1 MSDARNPG
9 APVPGLATTLGPIWL
24 KNPVMPASGCFNYG
38 REFSHAYDLSVLG
51 GIVNKTFMDRVR
63 PGNSP
68 DRVQETP
75 EGMLNAIGTPS
86 KGTEQFID
94 EQLPFMRE
102 TGAAVIASIGGLSED
117 DFQRAARKL
126 DGQEGIAA
134 IELDL
139 SCPNHA
145 EAAPFA
151 NSAESMHQVT
161 KMCKAVTRIPIIS
174 KLGPAVTDI
183 VEMAAAAMEGG
194 ADALCIGNTYPAMS
208 IDIDTQRPVLGFTSG
223 GLSGP
228 AIRPMVVRLV
238 WQVVEKLGAP
248 VVGCGGIE
256 SARDAIEYLLA
267 GARAVQVGT
276 ANFYDPMVMPKI
288 IEGIRDYL
296 AGRGLSS
303 VEDII
308 GAAHAAKPELYYPGV
323 EAH

>member
-1 MSDARNPG
+1 MKDRNEHG
-9 APVPGLATTLGPIWL
+9 ASSPALETRLGRIHL
-24 KNPVMPASGCFNYG
+24 QNPVMPASGCFNYG
-38 REFSHAYDLSVLG
+38 REFAHAYDLGILG
-51 GIVNKTFMDRVR
+51 GIVNKTFMDLTR

-86 KGTEQFID
+86 KGTEQFIA
-94 EQLPFMRE
+94 EQLPFMRQ
-102 TGAAVIASIGGLSED
+102 TGAAVIASIGGLLEE
-117 DFQRAARKL
+117 DFQRASEKL

-151 NSAESMHQVT
+151 NSAESMFRVT
-161 KMCKAVTRIPIIS
+161 KMCREATSIPIIS

-183 VEMAAAAMEGG
+183 VEMASAAMEGG

-208 IDIDTQRPVLGFTSG
+208 IDVDEQRPVLGFTTG

-228 AIRPMVVRLV
+228 AIRPMVVRHV
-238 WQVVEKLGAP
+238 WMVVKELGAP
-248 VVGCGGIE
+248 VIGCGGIE
-256 SARDAIEYLLA
+256 NTRDALEYLLA
-267 GARAVQVGT
+267 GARALQVGT

-288 IEGIRDYL
+288 IDGLRDYL
-296 AGRGLSS
+296 TERGCGS

-308 GAAHAAKPELYYPGV
+308 GKAHEAKPQLYYPGV

>member
-1 MSDARNPG
+1 MSASKKNG
-9 APVPGLATTLGPIWL
+9 AEQPKMDTYLGSIHL

-38 REFSHAYDLSVLG
+38 LEFSHAYDLGILG
-51 GIVNKTFMDRVR
+51 GIVNKTFMDLVR

-86 KGTEQFID
+86 KGTEQFVT
-94 EQLPFMRE
+94 EQLPFMRQ
-102 TGAAVIASIGGLSED
+102 TGTAVIASIGGLTEED
-117 DFQRAARKL
+117 YQRASEKL
-126 DGQEGIAA
+126 DGQEGIVA

-139 SCPNHA
+139 SCPNHS

-151 NSAESMHQVT
+151 NSAKSMFRVT
-161 KMCKAVTRIPIIS
+161 KMCKEVTKIPIIS

-208 IDIDTQRPVLGFTSG
+208 IDVDEQKPVLGFTTG

-228 AIRPMVVRLV
+228 AIRPMMVRHV
-238 WQVVEKLGAP
+238 WTVVEKLKAP
-248 VVGCGGIE
+248 VIGCGGIE
-256 SARDAIEYLLA
+256 NTRDALEYLLA
-267 GARAVQVGT
+267 GAQAVQVGT

-288 IEGIRDYL
+288 INGILDYMIERDYT
-296 AGRGLSS
+296 S
-303 VEDII
+303 VKEII
-308 GAAHAAKPELYYPGV
+308 GKAQEVKPQLYHPSI

>member
-1 MSDARNPG
+1 MTDSTDISEVA
-9 APVPGLATTLGPIWL
+9 LETTLGPIKL

-38 REFSHAYDLSVLG
+38 REFEHAYDLSVLG
-51 GIVNKTFMDRVR
+51 GIVNKTFMDLLR

-68 DRVQETP
+68 DRVMETP

-86 KGTEQFID
+86 KGTDQFLH
-94 EQLPFMRE
+94 EQLPFMRK
-102 TGAAVIASIGGLSED
+102 TGAAVIASIGGLLEED
-117 DFQRAARKL
+117 FERAARKL

-151 NSAESMHQVT
+151 SYAETTHRVV
-161 KMCKAVTRIPIIS
+161 KLCRAATRTPVIA

-183 VEMAAAAMEGG
+183 VEIAAAAMEGG
-194 ADALCIGNTYPAMS
+194 ADALCIANTYPAMS
-208 IDIDTQRPVLGFTSG
+208 IDVETQRPILGFTSG

-238 WQVVEKLGAP
+238 WLVVEKLGAP
-248 VVGCGGIE
+248 VIGCGGIE
-256 SARDAIEYLLA
+256 NARDAVEYLLA

-276 ANFYDPMVMPKI
+276 ANYYDPMCMPRI
-288 IEGIRDYL
+288 IDGIREYL
-296 AGRGLSS
+296 SERGLSS
-303 VEDII
+303 VEEII
-308 GAAHAAKPELYYPGV
+308 GAAHRSKPELYYPGV
-323 EAH
+323 KTH

>member
-1 MSDARNPG
+1 MTDAIEPSLET
-9 APVPGLATTLGPIWL
+9 AVGPIRL

-38 REFSHAYDLSVLG
+38 REFEHAYDLSVLG
-51 GIVNKTFMDRVR
+51 AIINKTFMDLLRD
-63 PGNSP
+63 GNSP
-68 DRVQETP
+68 DRVMETP

-86 KGTEQFID
+86 KGTDQFLA
-94 EQLPFMRE
+94 EQLPFLRK
-102 TGAAVIASIGGLSED
+102 TGAAVIASIGGLLEED
-117 DFQRAARKL
+117 FERAAGKL
-126 DGQEGIAA
+126 DGREGITA

-151 NSAESMHQVT
+151 NSAASLRRVVQR
-161 KMCKAVTRIPIIS
+161 CRAATRIPLIA

-183 VEMAAAAMEGG
+183 VEMAAATLEAG

-208 IDIDTQRPVLGFTSG
+208 IDVEIQRPVLGFTTG

-228 AIRPMVVRLV
+228 AIRPMVVRHV
-238 WQVVEKLGAP
+238 WLVVEKLGAP
-248 VVGCGGIE
+248 VIGCGGIE

-276 ANFYDPMVMPKI
+276 ANFYDPLCMPRI

-296 AGRGLSS
+296 RRKGCSS
-303 VEDII
+303 VEEII
-308 GAAHAAKPELYYPGV
+308 GAAQRAERELYHPLSKG
-323 EAH
+323 H

>member
-1 MSDARNPG
+1 MSETLDSG
-9 APVPGLATTLGPIWL
+9 APAPGLETTLGPIKL

-38 REFSHAYDLSVLG
+38 REFAHAYDLSVLG
-51 GIVNKTFMDRVR
+51 GIVNKTFMDLTR

-86 KGTEQFID
+86 KGAEQVIG
-94 EQLPFMRE
+94 EQLPFMRK

-117 DFQRAARKL
+117 DFQRAAGKL
-126 DGQEGIAA
+126 DGRAGIAA
-134 IELDL
+134 LELDL

-151 NSAESMHQVT
+151 NSAESLHRVT
-161 KMCKAVTRIPIIS
+161 KMCKAATRIPIIS

-194 ADALCIGNTYPAMS
+194 ADALCIANTDPAMS

-248 VVGCGGIE
+248 VIGCGGIE
-256 SARDAIEYLLA
+256 NARDAIEYLLA

-276 ANFYDPMVMPKI
+276 ANFYDPMVMPNI

-296 AGRGLSS
+296 AERNLSS

-308 GAAHAAKPELYYPGV
+308 GAAHEAKPELYYHGV